1 MIERRNIQVAPIMS
15 APYPASASDHDFSN
29 IPDWSLLQTWAL
41 IVQTGSLAQAAR
53 QLGISRAAVS
63 QRLKQLE
70 TGLATELLIH
80 GKRPVQPT
88 MAGAELYDHAERLL
102 RHASIMREAMRAFHA
117 EKRHIVRFGTVES
130 FAGTLGPCLLSG
142 LGQSRLPEMRLSS
155 GLTPDLEQQLEQ
167 GLVDM
172 TITTSPAIGKGSL
185 RKQALFSERY
195 LLVLPR
201 DVRIDRTST
210 LDGLASSLPLIRY
223 SARSVIGHD
232 IDVYLNLLGV
242 HIPRTSEFDT
252 AGPILSLVSSGMGFA
267 ITTPL
272 CLWEVR
278 HFIPLVQIHPMSS
291 LHSHKGQRLSPP
303 ERTFY
308 LGYRDNEPPAIR
320 RQAAGVIQHAAEQ
333 LMNDAVGPALA
344 IEPALLWQLHAG
356 RACG

>member
-1 MIERRNIQVAPIMS
+1 MPVPSPPS
-15 APYPASASDHDFSN
+15 AFDHDFSD
-29 IPDWSLLQTWAL
+29 IPDWNLLLTWVL
-41 IVQTGSLAQAAR
+41 IVQTGTLAQAAR

-70 TGLATELLIH
+70 TGLATELIIH
-80 GKRPVQPT
+80 GMRPAQPT
-88 MAGAELYDHAERLL
+88 MAGTELYEHAERLL
-102 RHASIMREAMRAFHA
+102 RQASIMREAMRAFHA
-117 EKRHIVRFGTVES
+117 EKRRIVRFGTVES
-130 FAGTLGPCLLSG
+130 FAGTLGPCLLAG
-142 LGQSRLPEMRLSS
+142 LGQSGLPEIRLSS
-155 GLTPDLEQQLEQ
+155 GLTPDLERQLEKGQ
-167 GLVDM
+167 VDM
-172 TITTSPAIGKGSL
+172 TVTTSPAIGKGSL
-185 RKQALFSERY
+185 RKHALFSERY

-201 DVRIDRTST
+201 DARIDRTST
-210 LDGLASSLPLIRY
+210 LDGLGRALPLIRY

-278 HFIPLVQIHPMSS
+278 HFIPLVQIHSMSS
-291 LHSHKGQRLSPP
+291 LHSRKGQRLSPP

-320 RQAAGVIQHAAEQ
+320 RQAEGVIQRAAEQ
-333 LMNDAVGPALA
+333 LMNDVIGPALA
-344 IEPALLWQLHAG
+344 IESALLWQSHAG
-356 RACG
+356 QARG